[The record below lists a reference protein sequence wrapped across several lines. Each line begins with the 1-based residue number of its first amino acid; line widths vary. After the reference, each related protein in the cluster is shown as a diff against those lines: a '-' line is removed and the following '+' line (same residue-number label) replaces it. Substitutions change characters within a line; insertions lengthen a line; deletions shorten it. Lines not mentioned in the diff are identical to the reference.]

1 MQKSKE
7 VLFYYIYIHKM
18 DLYCFFLEKLI
29 NLKKKKKMFE
39 NCKFS
44 NKIFSS
50 LSNKIAIFI
59 CFC

>member
-1 MQKSKE
+1 
-7 VLFYYIYIHKM
+7 M